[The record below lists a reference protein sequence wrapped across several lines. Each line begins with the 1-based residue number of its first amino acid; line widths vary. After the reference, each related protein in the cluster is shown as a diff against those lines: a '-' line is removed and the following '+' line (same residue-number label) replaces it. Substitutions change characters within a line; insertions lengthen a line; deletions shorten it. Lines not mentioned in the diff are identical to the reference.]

1 MPNRGASR
9 HTRPNP
15 GLDLERRGVRVS
27 LGVVVAV
34 IITGGLAATRTSGG
48 SAFLAEAQ
56 SFLTFYA
63 GVFSLV
69 GLTTTVAL
77 GLAATDRVILPI
89 AQRVRV
95 QLVHRAMALLGI
107 GFLIVHIGMKIAAG
121 LVPPYGSVVPS
132 TNVYVSLG
140 VVASDL
146 FIVIVATG
154 VMRGR
159 FAQAERPWLWR
170 GLHDLAYLAWP
181 VAILHGLTAGR
192 AAAPWVTFS
201 YVACLAAVGAAL
213 LIRLAAATRPARQ
226 AATDEWSAAPAAV
239 TTTGT
244 GRRTVREED
253 GRRPGERTAR
263 PVRPQARPEVA
274 VLARTGTDPAAPDVP
289 RYILRDVS
297 GGLPDDVLNDV
308 LSDAPPTPQEPRL
321 RRIV

>member
-1 MPNRGASR
+1 MPNRRASR
-9 HTRPNP
+9 HTRPTS
-15 GLDLERRGVRVS
+15 GLDLERRGVRVG
-27 LGVVVAV
+27 LGVVVALV
-34 IITGGLAATRTSGG
+34 ITGGLAATRTAGG

-132 TNVYVSLG
+132 TNVYVSMG

-226 AATDEWSAAPAAV
+226 AATGAWAAV
-239 TTTGT
+239 PATAPHAATNSTA
-244 GRRTVREED
+244 RRTVRADENQ
-253 GRRPGERTAR
+253 RTAR

-274 VLARTGTDPAAPDVP
+274 VLARTGTDPANPDTP
-289 RYILRDVS
+289 RYILRDVLS
-297 GGLPDDVLNDV
+297 DAPGDA

>member
-1 MPNRGASR
+1 MPNRRAPR
-9 HTRPNP
+9 HTRPDS
-15 GLDLERRGVRVS
+15 GLDLERRGVRIG
-27 LGVVVAV
+27 LGAVVTLVV
-34 IITGGLAATRTSGG
+34 TGGLAATRTSGG
-48 SAFLAEAQ
+48 AVFLAEAQ

-77 GLAATDRVILPI
+77 GLAATDRVVLPI
-89 AQRVRV
+89 SQRVRV
-95 QLVHRAMALLGI
+95 QLVHRAMALLGV

-121 LVPPYGSVVPS
+121 LVPPYGSVIPS
-132 TNVYVSLG
+132 TDVYVSLG
-140 VVASDL
+140 AVASDL
-146 FIVIVATG
+146 FVVIVATG

-192 AAAPWVTFS
+192 AAAPWVTLS

-226 AATDEWSAAPAAV
+226 SATDEWA
-239 TTTGT
+239 TERTTGWT
-244 GRRTVREED
+244 AERSAG
-253 GRRPGERTAR
+253 RTAR
-263 PVRPQARPEVA
+263 EDLGAPRSVRRQRRAPREAA
-274 VLARTGTDPAAPDVP
+274 VLGRTGTDP
-289 RYILRDVS
+289 L
-297 GGLPDDVLNDV
+297 DVLDTP
-308 LSDAPPTPQEPRL
+308 ATPQEPRL

>member
-1 MPNRGASR
+1 MPSRRAPR
-9 HTRPNP
+9 HTRPDP
-15 GLDLERRGVRVS
+15 GLDLERRGVRIA
-27 LGVVVAV
+27 LGAVVALAL
-34 IITGGLAATRTSGG
+34 TGGLAATRTSGG
-48 SAFLAEAQ
+48 AAFLADAQ
-56 SFLTFYA
+56 AFLTFYA

-77 GLAATDRVILPI
+77 GLAATDRVVLPI
-89 AQRVRV
+89 SQRVRV

-121 LVPPYGSVVPS
+121 LVPPYGSVIPT

-140 VVASDL
+140 AVASDL
-146 FIVIVATG
+146 FVVIVATG

-192 AAAPWVTFS
+192 TAAPWVTFS

-226 AATDEWSAAPAAV
+226 APTGDWNAEWSAGRMSREGLDAPRPAVRRQQTPREAAV
-239 TTTGT
+239 LG
-244 GRRTVREED
+244 
-253 GRRPGERTAR
+253 
-263 PVRPQARPEVA
+263 
-274 VLARTGTDPAAPDVP
+274 RTGTDPH
-289 RYILRDVS
+289 
-297 GGLPDDVLNDV
+297 DVLDMPGT
-308 LSDAPPTPQEPRL
+308 PPTPQEPRL

>member
-1 MPNRGASR
+1 
-9 HTRPNP
+9 
-15 GLDLERRGVRVS
+15 
-27 LGVVVAV
+27 VVTLALA
-34 IITGGLAATRTSGG
+34 GGLAAGRTGG
-48 SAFLAEAQ
+48 GAVFLAGAQ
-56 SFLTFYA
+56 AFLTFYA

-77 GLAATDRVILPI
+77 GLAATDRVVLPI
-89 AQRVRV
+89 SQRVRV

-121 LVPPYGSVVPS
+121 LVPPYGSVIPS
-132 TNVYVSLG
+132 TDVYVSLG
-140 VVASDL
+140 AVASDL
-146 FIVIVATG
+146 FVVIVATG

-226 AATDEWSAAPAAV
+226 SATGDWNTEWSAGRTSREDLATPRPAVRRRQAPREA
-239 TTTGT
+239 
-244 GRRTVREED
+244 TVL
-253 GRRPGERTAR
+253 G
-263 PVRPQARPEVA
+263 
-274 VLARTGTDPAAPDVP
+274 RTGTDP
-289 RYILRDVS
+289 L
-297 GGLPDDVLNDV
+297 DVLDT
-308 LSDAPPTPQEPRL
+308 PPTPQEPRL

>member
-1 MPNRGASR
+1 MPSRRAPR
-9 HTRPNP
+9 HTRPDP
-15 GLDLERRGVRVS
+15 GLDLERRGVRIA
-27 LGVVVAV
+27 LGAVVALAL
-34 IITGGLAATRTSGG
+34 TGGLAATRTSGG
-48 SAFLAEAQ
+48 AAFLADAQ
-56 SFLTFYA
+56 AFLTFYA

-77 GLAATDRVILPI
+77 GLAATDRVVLPI
-89 AQRVRV
+89 SQRVRV
-95 QLVHRAMALLGI
+95 QLVHRAVALLGI

-121 LVPPYGSVVPS
+121 LVPPYGSVIP
-132 TNVYVSLG
+132 TTDVYVSLG
-140 VVASDL
+140 AVASDL
-146 FIVIVATG
+146 FVVIVATG

-226 AATDEWSAAPAAV
+226 APTGDWNAEWSAEWSAERLAGRTSREDLAAPRPAVRRQQTPREAAV
-239 TTTGT
+239 L
-244 GRRTVREED
+244 R
-253 GRRPGERTAR
+253 
-263 PVRPQARPEVA
+263 
-274 VLARTGTDPAAPDVP
+274 RTGTDPHGVPDVP
-289 RYILRDVS
+289 
-297 GGLPDDVLNDV
+297 DVLDMPGT
-308 LSDAPPTPQEPRL
+308 PPTPQEPRL

>member
-1 MPNRGASR
+1 MRIALGA
-9 HTRPNP
+9 
-15 GLDLERRGVRVS
+15 
-27 LGVVVAV
+27 VVALAL
-34 IITGGLAATRTSGG
+34 TGGLAATRTSGG
-48 SAFLAEAQ
+48 AAFLADAQ
-56 SFLTFYA
+56 AFLTFYA

-77 GLAATDRVILPI
+77 GLAATDRVVLPI
-89 AQRVRV
+89 SQRVRV

-121 LVPPYGSVVPS
+121 LVPPYGSVIPT

-140 VVASDL
+140 AVASDL
-146 FIVIVATG
+146 FVVIVATG

-192 AAAPWVTFS
+192 TAAPWVTFS

-226 AATDEWSAAPAAV
+226 APTGDWNAEWSAGRMSREGLDAPRPAVRRQQTPREAAV
-239 TTTGT
+239 LG
-244 GRRTVREED
+244 
-253 GRRPGERTAR
+253 
-263 PVRPQARPEVA
+263 
-274 VLARTGTDPAAPDVP
+274 RTGTDPH
-289 RYILRDVS
+289 
-297 GGLPDDVLNDV
+297 DVLDMPGT
-308 LSDAPPTPQEPRL
+308 PPTPQEPRL

>member
-1 MPNRGASR
+1 MPNRRASR
-9 HTRPNP
+9 HTRPTS
-15 GLDLERRGVRVS
+15 GLDLERRGVRVG
-27 LGVVVAV
+27 LGVVVALV
-34 IITGGLAATRTSGG
+34 ITGGLAATRTAGG

-132 TNVYVSLG
+132 TNVYVSMG

-146 FIVIVATG
+146 FIVIIATG

-226 AATDEWSAAPAAV
+226 AATGDWAAAPAAV
-239 TTTGT
+239 PATAPHAAFSTA
-244 GRRTVREED
+244 RRTTREDENQ
-253 GRRPGERTAR
+253 RTAR

-274 VLARTGTDPAAPDVP
+274 VLARTGTDPATPDVP
-289 RYILRDVS
+289 RYILRDVLGDAPS
-297 GGLPDDVLNDV
+297 DA